1 MKQNAYARCINP
13 RGTTADGHIIYAAS
27 IPSGNEPVKA
37 DINIVGTL
45 AAEVMSAGILKAVKY
60 SHIPDEA

>member
-1 MKQNAYARCINP
+1 MKP
-13 RGTTADGHIIYAAS
+13 VGTMAGGDAMSAAS

-45 AAEVMSAGILKAVKY
+45 AAEVMSAAILKAVKY
-60 SHIPDEA
+60 SHISDEEYLKNI